1 MSLYRLIYVSQAVAG
16 IEYPDLI
23 QILQKS
29 EFNNKKVG
37 ITGMLTFGDS
47 YFLQVLEGSRRLV
60 SQTYNRI
67 LLDKR
72 HVNAELIDFSE
83 IEQRNFGAWSM
94 KAVQLNNHPEVRNL
108 ILKYSSSEI
117 FAPISMTAKQS
128 LHFLRE
134 ITEFYQKWSI
144 S

>member
-16 IEYPDLI
+16 LEYPDFI

-37 ITGMLTFGDS
+37 ITGMLAFGDS
-47 YFLQVLEGSRRLV
+47 MFLQVLEGNRRLV

-72 HVNAELIDFSE
+72 HVNAELIGFRE
-83 IEQRNFGAWSM
+83 IEERAFGVWSM
-94 KAVQLNNHPEVRNL
+94 KFVDLSNQAEASDI
-108 ILKYSSSEI
+108 ILKYSGSER
-117 FAPISMTAKQS
+117 FSPLSMTPKQCFS
-128 LHFLRE
+128 FLMD
-134 ITEFYQKWSI
+134 ITEFYKKNSG